1 MALIVP
7 TESENTNLGFMLGFA
22 TPGNQILKL
31 FTNDII
37 PADTDVAATYTEMA
51 TLGYEAKSLVKGSWT
66 IAQNGGVAEAS
77 QAAQTWTFSAGTAVT
92 VFGYFV
98 VDTTTG
104 VLLWAERFVAG
115 KVVQYAGDQII
126 ITPKITLSKV

>member
-1 MALIVP
+1 MALIIP
-7 TESENTNLGFMLGFA
+7 TASENTNLGFMLGFA

-37 PADTDVAATYTEMA
+37 PADADVAATYTEMA
-51 TLGYEAKSLVKGSWT
+51 TLGYAAKSLVKGSWT